1 MQTGPMASALE
12 TRVPKNCLNKTS
24 RANATPVTIPLI
36 QTESDETSGANATPV
51 TIPLIQTESVTST
64 KHVQPSESTPM
75 EYPSGDQPPPS
86 SQVPEDDVSD
96 SLSYTSTLP
105 DVFDVGM
112 DDSAPPATGPWTII
126 DHLTGEMIVDEE
138 VPSAA
143 PPVPDTPYDS
153 IIQVVPVPWLGAGA
167 TALAETSPPA
177 LLYVDK
183 DERPDWLTRSIKERL
198 QYTPYFMCLGKVV
211 DLFLTQE
218 ARLGYP
224 AKVFTFHSCV
234 FVR

>member
-1 MQTGPMASALE
+1 MASALE

-24 RANATPVTIPLI
+24 R
-36 QTESDETSGANATPV
+36 ANATPV

-138 VPSAA
+138 VPSATS
-143 PPVPDTPYDS
+143 PVPDTPSDS
-153 IIQVVPVPWLGAGA
+153 IIQVIPVPWLGTGT
-167 TALAETSPPA
+167 TALVKSSPAA
-177 LLYVDK
+177 LLFVDK
-183 DERPDWLTRSIKERL
+183 DKRPDWLTRSIKEHL
-198 QYTPYFMCLGKVV
+198 QYTPYYMCLGKVV

-218 ARLGYP
+218 AQLGYP
-224 AKVFTFHSCV
+224 AKVIKFYSYV
-234 FVR
+234 FVC